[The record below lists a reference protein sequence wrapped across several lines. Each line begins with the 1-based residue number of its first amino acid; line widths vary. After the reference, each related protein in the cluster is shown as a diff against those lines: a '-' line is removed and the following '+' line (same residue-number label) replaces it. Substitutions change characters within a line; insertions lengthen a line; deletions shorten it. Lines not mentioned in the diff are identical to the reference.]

1 MEDDNMNATLVNN
14 IIIPIV
20 GAGVGTI
27 LEIARR
33 QIKAFLDSKQEL
45 IEKQKES
52 VKQSMGV
59 ELYNKD
65 KQLVQDTVKTVEQ
78 MGKEMNWDGALKHSK
93 VLEFV
98 AGKTGLSDTDIYN
111 IIKGAVLEVNKYK
124 STTPTITVDTQL
136 DGTKI
141 AETVQK

>member
-1 MEDDNMNATLVNN
+1 MNATLVNN

-45 IEKQKES
+45 IQKQQES
-52 VKQSMGV
+52 LKQSMGV

-65 KQLVQDTVKTVEQ
+65 KQFVQDMVKTVEQ

-93 VLEFV
+93 VLEFI
-98 AGKTGLSDTDIYN
+98 AGKTGLSDTEIYN

-124 STTPTITVDTQL
+124 DNSATIKTGISVDGK
-136 DGTKI
+136 DI

>member
-1 MEDDNMNATLVNN
+1 MNATLVNN

-65 KQLVQDTVKTVEQ
+65 KQFVQDMVKTVEQ

-93 VLEFV
+93 VLEFI

-111 IIKGAVLEVNKYK
+111 IIKGAVLEVNKYRDNSTPIK
-124 STTPTITVDTQL
+124 SSVSIGKDAADVVQ
-136 DGTKI
+136 
-141 AETVQK
+141 TVQK

>member
-1 MEDDNMNATLVNN
+1 MEDDNMNTVLVNN
-14 IIIPIV
+14 IIIPVV

-65 KQLVQDTVKTVEQ
+65 KQFVQDMVKTVEQ
-78 MGKEMNWDGALKHSK
+78 MGKEQNWDGALKHSK
-93 VLEFV
+93 VLEFI

-124 STTPTITVDTQL
+124 SDTPVTTTVKL
-136 DGTKI
+136 DGKQI

>member
-1 MEDDNMNATLVNN
+1 MNTVLVNN

-65 KQLVQDTVKTVEQ
+65 KQFVQDMVKTVEQ
-78 MGKEMNWDGALKHSK
+78 IGKEMNWDGALKHSK

-98 AGKTGLSDTDIYN
+98 ADKTGLSDTEIYN

-124 STTPTITVDTQL
+124 SNTPTITVGTTL

-141 AETVQK
+141 AGTIQK

>member
-1 MEDDNMNATLVNN
+1 MNATLVNN

-33 QIKAFLDSKQEL
+33 QIKAFLDSKQKL
-45 IEKQKES
+45 IQKQQES
-52 VKQSMGV
+52 LKQSMGV

-65 KQLVQDTVKTVEQ
+65 KQFVQDMVKTVEQ

-93 VLEFV
+93 VLEFI
-98 AGKTGLSDTDIYN
+98 AGKTGLSDTEIYN

-124 STTPTITVDTQL
+124 SNTPTITTNVKL

-141 AETVQK
+141 AENVLK